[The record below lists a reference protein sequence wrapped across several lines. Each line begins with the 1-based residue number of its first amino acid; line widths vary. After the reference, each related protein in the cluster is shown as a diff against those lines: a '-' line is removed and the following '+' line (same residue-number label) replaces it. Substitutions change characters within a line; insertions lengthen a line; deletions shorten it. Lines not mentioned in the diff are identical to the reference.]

1 MENID
6 YKELGLKIGL
16 EIHRQIDTDK
26 LFCRCRSTLTED
38 KPDFLIERILR
49 PIISELGEKDI
60 AAEYELSKGKF
71 AVYEG
76 HYSNTCELEIDESPP
91 LGINKDALNAVL
103 QISKM
108 INAHILNVTEVM
120 RKQVLDYSNTSGFQR
135 TILIG
140 MDGSVIINGD
150 DIKIDT
156 IILEEDAARK
166 IDETENNVR
175 YRLDRLG
182 TSMIEIATAPDIKTP
197 EQAKEVAGFL
207 GMILKSTG
215 KFKSGIGT
223 IRQDINLS
231 IKNGARIE
239 LKGVQDL
246 RHIPKIIENEIERQ
260 LSLMK
265 QGKKI
270 EPGVRKINPDLT
282 RTYLRPLPGA
292 SRIYPETDLPIILIT
307 NEQIDKIKIP
317 ELIKD
322 KSERL
327 ESEYSLSNEL
337 ANALIKENKSD
348 LFQDYANKYKNL
360 THGLIAHILVEI
372 PKEISAKFD
381 INAYVDDKTFESI
394 IESLNSGKISRNSI
408 IDIILDFVKNKKL
421 DLEKYAVIDTKDLE
435 KEIVSV
441 IEQNKGL
448 PFGAL
453 MGIIMSKFK
462 NKVDGKTASEIIKK
476 YKTNEI

>member
-166 IDETENNVR
+166 I
-175 YRLDRLG
+175 
-182 TSMIEIATAPDIKTP
+182 
-197 EQAKEVAGFL
+197 
-207 GMILKSTG
+207 
-215 KFKSGIGT
+215 
-223 IRQDINLS
+223 
-231 IKNGARIE
+231 
-239 LKGVQDL
+239 
-246 RHIPKIIENEIERQ
+246 
-260 LSLMK
+260 
-265 QGKKI
+265 
-270 EPGVRKINPDLT
+270 
-282 RTYLRPLPGA
+282 
-292 SRIYPETDLPIILIT
+292 
-307 NEQIDKIKIP
+307 
-317 ELIKD
+317 
-322 KSERL
+322 
-327 ESEYSLSNEL
+327 
-337 ANALIKENKSD
+337 
-348 LFQDYANKYKNL
+348 
-360 THGLIAHILVEI
+360 
-372 PKEISAKFD
+372 
-381 INAYVDDKTFESI
+381 
-394 IESLNSGKISRNSI
+394 
-408 IDIILDFVKNKKL
+408 
-421 DLEKYAVIDTKDLE
+421 
-435 KEIVSV
+435 
-441 IEQNKGL
+441 
-448 PFGAL
+448 
-453 MGIIMSKFK
+453 
-462 NKVDGKTASEIIKK
+462 
-476 YKTNEI
+476 